1 MFATNIS
8 HKMRMSYFRA
18 VLGKDSAWYDSHNPN
33 ELATKIVKESQMVFR
48 GIGDKIGELYG
59 IVF

>member
-1 MFATNIS
+1 
-8 HKMRMSYFRA
+8 MSYFRA

-59 IVF
+59 IIF